1 LRNDSN
7 EPPVTEEVMR
17 KSVIALA
24 IATLTCGTA
33 SAYLWQ
39 ELRTTREEALV
50 LQTRIAELEQS
61 SSMPSTRV
69 EPGRLEA
76 PSAPLPEPVAQ
87 SKSTVTKNAPSGSFT
102 AVPQA
107 GMVAFASPGFNGPR
121 MDPDMRRRMQENFE
135 QQRKMLQDPEYR
147 ELMRSQQKMGMKHMY
162 GDMESLLDLSREEA
176 QRVLDVLAEQQ
187 LRSMEQRPLMAPM
200 DGSPPDQAAMSEQQR
215 NFAEM
220 KRRNDAELAAV
231 LGPKYSEW
239 QDYQQNTWSRS
250 QVTRLR
256 ESLAGSDEPLRQDQL
271 KPLVQAMAR
280 EQQQIQQSSM
290 RARYPVGFTGPEA
303 QMRMQEEWL
312 ERTAQSHERI
322 RNAVSSLLTPSQLQ
336 QLQEQQDQE
345 RKMQELNL
353 RMQRARLAEAAAR
366 GEDPN
371 QPAMNVVTSNGLIV
385 N

>member
-1 LRNDSN
+1 
-7 EPPVTEEVMR
+7 MR
-17 KSVIALA
+17 KSVIALG
-24 IATLTCGTA
+24 IAALTCGTA

-39 ELRTTREEALV
+39 ELRTTREEAQV
-50 LQTRIAELEQS
+50 LQARIAQLEHAS
-61 SSMPSTRV
+61 STPSTQSMPSARI
-69 EPGRLEA
+69 E
-76 PSAPLPEPVAQ
+76 SAPFDAPPAPAPRPAIQ
-87 SKSTVTKNAPSGSFT
+87 AKTTVTRNAPAASFT

-107 GMVAFASPGFNGPR
+107 GMIALAAPGALR
-121 MDPDMRRRMQENFE
+121 TDPEMRRRMQENFE

-147 ELMRSQQKMGMKHMY
+147 ELMRSQQKMGLKHMY
-162 GDMESLLDLSREEA
+162 GDMESMLGLSREEA

-187 LRSMEQRPLMAPM
+187 LRSMEQQRPFLPPA
-200 DGSPPDQAAMSEQQR
+200 DGSPPDQAAMREQQR
-215 NFAEM
+215 YFAEL
-220 KRRNDAELAAV
+220 KRKNDAELAAA

-250 QVTRLR
+250 QVMRLR

-271 KPLVQAMAR
+271 KPLVQAIAR
-280 EQQQIQQSSM
+280 EQQQMQMSSM
-290 RARYPVGFTGPEA
+290 RAQYPSGSAGPEA
-303 QMRMQEEWL
+303 QLRMQEEWL

-371 QPAMNVVTSNGLIV
+371 QPSVNVATSNSLIL

>member
-1 LRNDSN
+1 
-7 EPPVTEEVMR
+7 
-17 KSVIALA
+17 
-24 IATLTCGTA
+24 
-33 SAYLWQ
+33 
-39 ELRTTREEALV
+39 
-50 LQTRIAELEQS
+50 
-61 SSMPSTRV
+61 
-69 EPGRLEA
+69 
-76 PSAPLPEPVAQ
+76 
-87 SKSTVTKNAPSGSFT
+87 
-102 AVPQA
+102 
-107 GMVAFASPGFNGPR
+107 

-162 GDMESLLDLSREEA
+162 GDMESMLGLSREEA

-187 LRSMEQRPLMAPM
+187 LRSMEQRPLMPPM
-200 DGSPPDQAAMSEQQR
+200 DGSAPDQAAMREQQR
-215 NFAEM
+215 YFAEM
-220 KRRNDAELAAV
+220 KRKNDAELAAA

-239 QDYQQNTWSRS
+239 QEYQQNTWSRS

-280 EQQQIQQSSM
+280 EQQQIQMNSM
-290 RARYPVGFTGPEA
+290 RSQYPAGVAGPEA
-303 QMRMQEEWL
+303 QMHMQEEWL

-371 QPAMNVVTSNGLIV
+371 QPSQNVVMSNGLFV